1 MILDKLIEKKDIEIY
16 IDNRIIFLE
25 KETIIEV
32 LKQKPEKR
40 QIIKERFRGRIDELK
55 KLDTVIKQ
63 DNLKVDSKKYYKLN
77 NR

>member
-1 MILDKLIEKKDIEIY
+1 MSENETNMISEE
-16 IDNRIIFLE
+16 
-25 KETIIEV
+25 
-32 LKQKPEKR
+32 
-40 QIIKERFRGRIDELK
+40 ERFRGRIDELK

>member
-25 KETIIEV
+25 KETVVEL

-40 QIIKERFRGRIDELK
+40 QMIKERFKGRIDELK
-55 KLDTVIKQ
+55 KFDTVIKQ

>member
-25 KETIIEV
+25 KETIVEI

-40 QIIKERFRGRIDELK
+40 QIIKERFKGRINELK

>member
-25 KETIIEV
+25 KETIVEV

-40 QIIKERFRGRIDELK
+40 QIIKERFKGRIDELK

>member
-25 KETIIEV
+25 KETIVEV